1 VYNRR
6 RISAQPDLPPM
17 TDADSSLPPI
27 RPAERRSLEAARDI
41 PARRILCTTVGR
53 AQAAGELAAERP
65 EATVSCWFLDDY
77 QRQLAALAPAPA
89 NLRLACQPDL
99 PEEVVELAVMPFSRG
114 GEAEL
119 ARELLQQACLRLT
132 VGGTLVAAVDNPKD
146 RWLHEQ
152 VRELF
157 ERVSVRTFE
166 DGVVY
171 VARKANEPRRI
182 RDFRCEFA
190 FRDRGRLI
198 KAASRPGV
206 FSHRRLDAGA
216 RQLMNAAELTKGMH
230 ILDIGCGA
238 GTVALALAS
247 RDTKVEVHAVDS
259 NARAVECTL
268 AGAEL
273 NSLNNVSAE
282 LNSTGDYGREGEF
295 DLAVGNPPYYADF
308 RVAELFLRAAHRS
321 LRSGGHLLFV
331 AKQADWYAQHM
342 PRDWRNV
349 AYWPSKDYSIIS
361 AKKP

>member
-1 VYNRR
+1 
-6 RISAQPDLPPM
+6 
-17 TDADSSLPPI
+17 
-27 RPAERRSLEAARDI
+27 
-41 PARRILCTTVGR
+41 
-53 AQAAGELAAERP
+53 
-65 EATVSCWFLDDY
+65 
-77 QRQLAALAPAPA
+77 LAPAPA

-132 VGGTLVAAVDNPKD
+132 VGATLVAAVDNPKD
-146 RWLHEQ
+146 RWLREK

-157 ERVSVRTFE
+157 AKVSVRSFE
-166 DGVVY
+166 DVVVY
-171 VARKANEPRRI
+171 VARKAKEPRRI

-198 KAASRPGV
+198 KAVSRPGV

-216 RQLMNAAELTKGMH
+216 RQLMNAAELTTGTRV
-230 ILDIGCGA
+230 LDIGCGA

-247 RDTKVEVHAVDS
+247 RDTKIRVHAVDS

-273 NSLNNVSAE
+273 NLLNNVSAE